1 MQQLFKGIYKDKVI
15 LLTGHTGFKG
25 SWLALWLHQLGAKV
39 IGLSKD
45 IPTHPSHWVSL
56 NLPIISLMGDIRSL
70 KTIEDT
76 IKEYQPDIVFHLAAQ
91 AIVRY
96 SYDNDIETFE
106 TNVMGTSHI
115 LHLATKYS
123 CIKAVINITS
133 DKAYDNKEWIYGYR
147 ETDAMGGYDPY
158 SASKG
163 CAELVANSYRK
174 SYFHKASKIL
184 ASARAGNV
192 IGGGDWATDR
202 LVPDIFKSVQN
213 NEPVELRNP
222 KAVRPWQHVLEPL
235 SGYLLLGQHALESN
249 TIVSDAWNFGPN
261 DESTKTVQSLVEA
274 IKENWNKVDFKILN
288 LTNQLHEATLLKLDC
303 SKAEHYL
310 KWKPVWEFHQTL
322 FYTTNWY
329 KDCIENPS
337 LNMAERSKKDLD
349 IYIQDAQQKNI
360 IWTQ

>member
-1 MQQLFKGIYKDKVI
+1 MLLGKIGNMQQLFKGIYKDKVI

-133 DKAYDNKEWIYGYR
+133 DKAYDMIHIAHPK
-147 ETDAMGGYDPY
+147 D
-158 SASKG
+158 
-163 CAELVANSYRK
+163 
-174 SYFHKASKIL
+174 
-184 ASARAGNV
+184 
-192 IGGGDWATDR
+192 
-202 LVPDIFKSVQN
+202 VQN
-213 NEPVELRNP
+213 L
-222 KAVRPWQHVLEPL
+222 
-235 SGYLLLGQHALESN
+235 
-249 TIVSDAWNFGPN
+249 
-261 DESTKTVQSLVEA
+261 
-274 IKENWNKVDFKILN
+274 
-288 LTNQLHEATLLKLDC
+288 
-303 SKAEHYL
+303 
-310 KWKPVWEFHQTL
+310 
-322 FYTTNWY
+322 
-329 KDCIENPS
+329 
-337 LNMAERSKKDLD
+337 
-349 IYIQDAQQKNI
+349 
-360 IWTQ
+360 